1 MTFQEGEKR
10 VKRQEESETGCEGI
24 GYVFIPGEVL
34 LSKLSGL
41 RQMHQELEDL

>member
-10 VKRQEESETGCEGI
+10 VKQQSTGCEGI

-41 RQMHQELEDL
+41 HQMHQELEDL